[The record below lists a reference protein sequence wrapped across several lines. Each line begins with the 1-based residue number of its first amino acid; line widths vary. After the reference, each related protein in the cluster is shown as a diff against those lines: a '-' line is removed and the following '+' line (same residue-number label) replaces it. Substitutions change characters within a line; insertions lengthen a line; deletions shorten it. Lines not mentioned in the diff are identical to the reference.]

1 MSVGG
6 VEEAAAAAYDLPW
19 DRLRRLRKYAVR
31 DDRATTAKTSAEVLA
46 AVRAARPL
54 VHNIANYVSMDVA
67 ANALL
72 AIGASPAMVHA
83 REEVAE
89 FVAISGALVVNI
101 GTLSTPWVEAMI
113 LAAEAAGRHGKP
125 WVLDPVGAGA
135 TRLRNATVSSL
146 LLHRPSIIR
155 GNASEIMAVAG
166 GAGVAPKGV
175 DSTNTTEEA
184 LAFAVSLARH
194 ESCTVIATGAV
205 DIITDGRRVV
215 KLANGSP
222 VMAKITALGCAL
234 SAVIGAFVAVGTD
247 QFTAGVAAVAVYG
260 IAGEIAAE
268 KATGPGSYRVAFI
281 DALESIGPNDIEVRL
296 KLAN

>member
-1 MSVGG
+1 MS
-6 VEEAAAAAYDLPW
+6 A
-19 DRLRRLRKYAVR
+19 
-31 DDRATTAKTSAEVLA
+31 DRAAISDKTAQLLQAL
-46 AVRAARPL
+46 RAARPL

-89 FVAISGALVVNI
+89 FVAISAALVVNI

-113 LAAEAAGRHGKP
+113 LAAQAARRHRRP

-135 TRLRNATVSSL
+135 TRLRTETVKSL

-166 GAGVAPKGV
+166 GAGVVPKGV
-175 DSTNTTEEA
+175 DSANTTEEA
-184 LAFAVSLARH
+184 LAFALSSAEH
-194 ESCTVIATGAV
+194 EGCTVIATGAV
-205 DIITDGRRVV
+205 DIITDGQRVV

-222 VMAKITALGCAL
+222 MMAKVTAVGCAL
-234 SAVIGAFVAVGTD
+234 SAVTGAFAAVGAEV
-247 QFTAGVAAVAVYG
+247 FEAGVAAVAAYG

-268 KATGPGSYRVAFI
+268 RATGPGSYRVAFL
-281 DALESIGPNDIEVRL
+281 DALEAIGPSDIKARL
-296 KLAN
+296 TIAD

>member
-1 MSVGG
+1 MVVSGS
-6 VEEAAAAAYDLPW
+6 
-19 DRLRRLRKYAVR
+19 
-31 DDRATTAKTSAEVLA
+31 RAEWAETANRILA
-46 AVRAARPL
+46 AMRAARPL

-101 GTLSTPWVEAMI
+101 GTLSPPWVEGMA
-113 LAAEAAGRHGKP
+113 LAAQTARQLGKP

-135 TRLRNATVSSL
+135 TRLRNETVNAL
-146 LLHRPSIIR
+146 LPHRPSIIR

-175 DSTNTTEEA
+175 DSAHTAEQA
-184 LAFAVSLARH
+184 LAFATSLAKH
-194 ESCTVIATGAV
+194 ENCTVIATGAL

-222 VMAKITALGCAL
+222 VMAKVTALGCAL
-234 SAVIGAFVAVGTD
+234 SAVIGAFAAVHAD
-247 QFTAGVAAVAVYG
+247 SFAAGVAAVAVYG
-260 IAGEIAAE
+260 VAGEMAAE
-268 KATGPGSYRVAFI
+268 KTTGPGSYRAVFI
-281 DALESIGPNDIEVRL
+281 DTLESIGADDLQQRL
-296 KLAN
+296 KIVD

>member
-1 MSVGG
+1 VSANR
-6 VEEAAAAAYDLPW
+6 AAI
-19 DRLRRLRKYAVR
+19 
-31 DDRATTAKTSAEVLA
+31 AKTTTEILA
-46 AVRAARPL
+46 AMRAARPL

-101 GTLSTPWVEAMI
+101 GTLSPLWVEGMM
-113 LAAEAAGRHGKP
+113 LAVQAAQRHRKP

-135 TRLRNATVSSL
+135 TRLRNETVRSL
-146 LLHRPSIIR
+146 LPHRPSIIR

-166 GAGVAPKGV
+166 GAGAAPKGV
-175 DSTNTTEEA
+175 DSAHTTEQA
-184 LAFAVSLARH
+184 LAFAVSLAKH
-194 ESCTVIATGAV
+194 ENCTVIATGAV
-205 DIITDGRRVV
+205 DIITDGQRVV

-222 VMAKITALGCAL
+222 AMAKVTALGCAL
-234 SAVIGAFVAVGTD
+234 SAVTGAFLAVGAD
-247 QFTAGVAAVAVYG
+247 HFTAGVAAVSVYG

-268 KATGPGSYRVAFI
+268 KTTAPGSYRVAFI
-281 DALESIGPNDIEVRL
+281 DVLESIGPNDVEARL
-296 KLAN
+296 KLVD